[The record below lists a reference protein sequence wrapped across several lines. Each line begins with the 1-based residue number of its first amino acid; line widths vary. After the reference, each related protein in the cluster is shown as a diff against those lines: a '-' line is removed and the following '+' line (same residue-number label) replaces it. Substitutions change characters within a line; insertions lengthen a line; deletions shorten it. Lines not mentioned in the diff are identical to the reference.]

1 TLPED
6 SARELQR
13 ELLPLSETSGYSP
26 LGYPPLRQT
35 IAAHF
40 TQRGVPTVAEQVM
53 VTSGAQQ
60 AIYLAG
66 WLYLQRGDT
75 ALVENPTYPGALDA
89 FTALGARF
97 VGVRTGRHGVDVD
110 ALQDQVTRAQP
121 RLMYVIPTYQNPVG
135 GVLNEQGR
143 RALAAVA
150 QNHQVPL

>member
-1 TLPED
+1 
-6 SARELQR
+6 
-13 ELLPLSETSGYSP
+13 
-26 LGYPPLRQT
+26 
-35 IAAHF
+35 
-40 TQRGVPTVAEQVM
+40 
-53 VTSGAQQ
+53 
-60 AIYLAG
+60 
-66 WLYLQRGDT
+66 
-75 ALVENPTYPGALDA
+75 TYPGALDA

-150 QNHQVPL
+150 QNHQVPLLEDDSLSGTGIGGDAPPPVAAFAPNGPILTIGSLSKLFWPGL